1 MEEITEAIDIDAEG
15 SRPEQ
20 STPVNM
26 PSALRHGSVPV
37 LIEAGSASSFELSP
51 RFAANRRDLHDRE
64 SREQIQDVESE
75 LHEAMSDAFDT
86 EEVGSLLDGQ
96 RKHSSAKSAHLRN
109 NGRNRHGPIQGTQL
123 RRDSG
128 NPETTPEEEFFCLT
142 PEDSRS
148 IVSTNSGGSG
158 RSRNASATS
167 VNSGVV
173 GGKSTSSKPLP

>member
-1 MEEITEAIDIDAEG
+1 MG
-15 SRPEQ
+15 
-20 STPVNM
+20 
-26 PSALRHGSVPV
+26 
-37 LIEAGSASSFELSP
+37 
-51 RFAANRRDLHDRE
+51 
-64 SREQIQDVESE
+64 
-75 LHEAMSDAFDT
+75 DAFGT

-96 RKHSSAKSAHLRN
+96 RKHSSAKSAQLRN

-158 RSRNASATS
+158 RSRNASSTS
-167 VNSGVV
+167 TASAVA
-173 GGKSTSSKPLP
+173 GGKHI